1 MWSVAQYTTERKVR
15 NEDIRVQSTP
25 IVIKD
30 IDKLSNTLRSHLN
43 HEGYNGWELVQW
55 SIIPPSAFTAA
66 MMTPCCNSILI
77 LATFK
82 KEVH

>member
-1 MWSVAQYTTERKVR
+1 MKKFEY
-15 NEDIRVQSTP
+15 RVLP

-30 IDKLSNTLRSHLN
+30 IDKLSNTLRSNLN

-55 SIIPPSAFTAA
+55 SIIPPSAFTAE

>member
-1 MWSVAQYTTERKVR
+1 MKKFEY
-15 NEDIRVQSTP
+15 RVLP

-55 SIIPPSAFTAA
+55 SIIPPSTFIAA